1 MKRLLYSGNDHDGDD
16 VVNYERLRELLF
28 LLDPETSHHLS
39 LEGLK
44 YLERV
49 CLTGWLAR
57 KVPAV
62 PVRAMGLQFPN
73 PVGLAAGL
81 DKNGDYI
88 DALGALGFGFIE
100 IGTITPKSQ
109 PGNPKPRL
117 FRLPEHQ
124 AIINRMGFNNKGVDH
139 LVKQVAHRR
148 YQGILG
154 INIGKNAVTPV
165 EEAIRD
171 YLYCLDRVYEHA
183 DYVTANLSS
192 PNTPGLRTLQLGDAL
207 KSLVNGL
214 ADRKAQLATV
224 HGKRVPL
231 LIKIAP
237 DMTPDEV
244 HHLAQ
249 VALECEVDG
258 LIATNTTLAREQV
271 KDSVHADEA
280 GGLSGKP
287 VFATSTAVLAQLA
300 AETAGKLCLVGVGG
314 IDNAASAQA
323 KLDAGAS
330 LLQVYTGFIYRGPE
344 LIAELVAA
352 CQAKR

>member
-1 MKRLLYSGNDHDGDD
+1 M
-16 VVNYERLRELLF
+16 NYERLRDLLF
-28 LLDPETSHHLS
+28 LFDPETSHHLS
-39 LEGLK
+39 LESLK
-44 YLERV
+44 YLEKV
-49 CLTGWLAR
+49 HLTGLLAQ
-57 KVPAV
+57 KTAAV
-62 PVRAMGLQFPN
+62 PVSAMGLQFPN

-100 IGTITPKSQ
+100 IGTITPKPQ

-117 FRLPEHQ
+117 FRLPEYQ

-139 LVKQVAHRR
+139 LVKQVARRR

-165 EEAIRD
+165 EEAIHD

-192 PNTPGLRTLQLGDAL
+192 PNTPGLRALQLGDAL
-207 KSLVNGL
+207 KLLVNAL
-214 ADRKAQLATV
+214 ADRKAQLSTV

-237 DMTPDEV
+237 DMTPDEI

-258 LIATNTTLAREQV
+258 LIATNTTLSREQV
-271 KDSVHADEA
+271 KDSVHAGEA

-287 VFATSTAVLAQLA
+287 VFASSTAVLAQLA
-300 AETAGKLCLVGVGG
+300 HETAGKLCLVGVGG
-314 IDNAASAQA
+314 IDSTTSARE
-323 KLDAGAS
+323 KLEAGAN
-330 LLQVYTGFIYRGPE
+330 LLQVYTGFIYQGPG
-344 LIAELVAA
+344 LVAELVSA
-352 CQAKR
+352 CQAKK